1 MGTKSILAISLITV
15 LLIGVIPFDDAFA
28 KDHKEPKPTKL
39 QKECAKEPKKDN
51 KIKANCELLNII
63 NALQE
68 DQAGKNDQIDAL
80 IAALQ
85 AKDMALMDEDAA
97 LITNLNLKIEI
108 LSAAMQM
115 DDSVCNNIPNADKV
129 SDTTLGQLCDQAD
142 VWIANYEALCNNV
155 PFFKDGIGLV
165 DTTTVSLL
173 TGINTDFI
181 GEVNK
186 VINAL
191 KGFSTSFKLDIP
203 DINISLG
210 SIDFGPVLGTLSLG
224 SINIPLPTINFPGVT
239 PFSFLDTIPN
249 IPGSVISDVGSA
261 INSIENCSV

>member
-1 MGTKSILAISLITV
+1 VIEKKFYGLLVAAILLAGPLLGSIPA
-15 LLIGVIPFDDAFA
+15 AFA
-28 KDHKEPKPTKL
+28 GDDDKPTKL
-39 QKECAKEPKKDN
+39 QKECAKVPKKPH
-51 KIKANCELLNII
+51 KIKPECELLNLI
-63 NALQE
+63 NELREQLE
-68 DQAGKNDQIDAL
+68 
-80 IAALQ
+80 
-85 AKDMALMDEDAA
+85 AKDMQLMDKDMQLMDEDAA

-129 SDTTLGQLCDQAD
+129 SDTTLGELCDQAD